1 MVISGDSSIINL
13 KDRLLK
19 MEKRGSPPKPSVS
32 ESSGSGQMK
41 AEHTII
47 DFLNIKAENILAA
60 KTEPLRI
67 KMRQCRKWTTSKV
80 CSKGIST
87 LL

>member
-1 MVISGDSSIINL
+1 
-13 KDRLLK
+13 
-19 MEKRGSPPKPSVS
+19 
-32 ESSGSGQMK
+32 MK

-60 KTEPLRI
+60 KNGAI
-67 KMRQCRKWTTSKV
+67 KDQNEAMQKMDDLKV